1 MGSGKSTLGHEFAR
15 RLRTRFVDMDQELER
30 RHQIS
35 ITQIFEQYGEEQFRK
50 WEADLLLH
58 LSKED
63 NLVVATGG
71 GLPCFLNNMEILNKS
86 GLTIYLKLAP
96 DIIFARL
103 AKRRETRPL
112 ISNYNDEELEAF
124 IQLSLEKREPFYLQ
138 AQHIVDASS
147 ISVQDLLKLV
157 TIR

>member
-58 LSKED
+58 LSKEE

-86 GLTIYLKLAP
+86 GLTIYLKLPP